1 MENLVPRFLKY
12 VSYDTASD
20 ATSSTSPSTQKQ
32 LDFAKVVAQELKEIG
47 LSDVSVDD
55 FAYVY
60 ATLPSNM
67 EKEVPVM
74 GFLAH
79 MDVVADVPSAGI
91 KPNIV
96 KNYDG
101 GDIVLNEA
109 LGITLSPQAHTD
121 LKKYIGDDIITT
133 DGTTLLGSDNKA
145 GMAEIITAVE
155 WLIKNPEVKHGAVKI
170 AFTPDEEISRGTAH
184 FDVKKFGADFAFTVD
199 ANGLGSIVYETF
211 NAASVHARIN
221 GRSFHPGASKNKMKN
236 AILIGMAF
244 HSMLPANE
252 RPEHTEE
259 YEGFYHLNNM
269 EGGVETAL
277 LKYIIRDHD
286 IEKLNARKARMIAAA
301 EYLNKA
307 YGDNTVDL
315 KITDQYRNMREKIE
329 PVMHIVELA
338 RDAMRQLGIEP
349 RTEPMRGGTDGAQLS
364 FMGLPCPNISYGGH
378 NVHGKLEYIPVGNMK
393 KCTEVIL
400 KMIEINSR

>member
-1 MENLVPRFLKY
+1 MENLVKRFLNY

-20 ATSSTSPSTQKQ
+20 STSATSPSTAKQ
-32 LDFAKVVAQELKEIG
+32 LDFAKVVAEELKQIG
-47 LSDVSVDD
+47 LTDVSVDD
-55 FAYVY
+55 YAYVY

-67 EKEVPVM
+67 DKNTPTI

-79 MDVVADVPSAGI
+79 MDVVADVPAKDI

-96 KNYDG
+96 KHYDG
-101 GDIVLNEA
+101 GDIVLNSA
-109 LGITLSPQAHTD
+109 LGVVLSPDIYPD
-121 LKKYIGDDIITT
+121 LKNYIGDDIITT

-155 WLIKNPEVKHGAVKI
+155 YLINNPGIEHGTVKT

-184 FDVKKFGADFAFTVD
+184 FDVDKFGADFAYTVD

-211 NAASVHARIN
+211 NASSVHVRIN
-221 GRSFHPGASKNKMKN
+221 GRNTHPGAAKNKMKN
-236 AILIGMAF
+236 ALLLGMSF

-252 RPEHTEE
+252 RPEHTED

-269 EGGVETAL
+269 EGGVESAL

-286 IEKLNARKARMIAAA
+286 LHILNERKARMVAAA
-301 EYLNKA
+301 EFLNKSH
-307 YGDNTVDL
+307 GENTVEL

-338 RDAMRQLGIEP
+338 RNAMRELGIEP
-349 RTEPMRGGTDGAQLS
+349 KTQPMRGGTDGAQLS

-378 NVHGKLEYIPVGNMK
+378 NVHGKLEYVPVGNMK

-400 KMIEINSR
+400 KIIELNSR